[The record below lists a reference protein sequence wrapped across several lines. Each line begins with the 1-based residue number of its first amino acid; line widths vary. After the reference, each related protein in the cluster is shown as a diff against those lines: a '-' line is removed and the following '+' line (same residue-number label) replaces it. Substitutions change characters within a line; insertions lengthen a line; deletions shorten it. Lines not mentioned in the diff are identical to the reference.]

1 MLKISSIFT
10 AVIKYNVWKYVTG
23 WKVHLLMSLYYR
35 TVTANNY
42 KTATNF

>member
-10 AVIKYNVWKYVTG
+10 AVIKYNMWKYWTG
-23 WKVHLLMSLYYR
+23 WKIHLFVSQYYR
-35 TVTANNY
+35 TVMANNY